1 MISEKL
7 PKIYVPGK
15 HSPVRQDSGSL
26 VDIDFDIPS
35 STIRI
40 RSLGTYTSYR
50 VHDHIHNAVPDMARY
65 EECEDQLE
73 IETVVHVPVSQLL

>member
-40 RSLGTYTSYR
+40 RSLGTY
-50 VHDHIHNAVPDMARY
+50 IHRI
-65 EECEDQLE
+65 ECMTISIMLFQ
-73 IETVVHVPVSQLL
+73 IWYGMKNVRIN